1 MPKTTRTLK
10 TVATLLS
17 LTFRAAAR
25 PEDPFLGE
33 AGRRL
38 LSLLAFLVVG
48 GISCLV
54 LPPAGRVLLAL
65 TVGWNAAAIL
75 YLSLVIL
82 YVRRGTPERTRRW
95 AAARDAPRSK
105 IIQAAFGR
113 AVGLVFVV
121 VATVAGFVTATGLSR
136 GESGL
141 LAGLSGLAVILA
153 WLIVQA
159 SYGLY
164 YAYLYYRRGPTG
176 DPEGGL
182 AFPGGAEPGLAD
194 FCYFAFAVGT
204 AFAVSDVRVT
214 ATGIRRVVIG
224 HSLLSFAYNAAF
236 LTLAFGTILGAA
248 VG

>member
-1 MPKTTRTLK
+1 LK

-48 GISCLV
+48 GISYLV
-54 LPPAGRVLLAL
+54 SHLVSPPAGRFLLAL

-75 YLSLVIL
+75 YLSLVTL

-105 IIQAAFGR
+105 IIGAAFGR

-121 VATVAGFVTATGLSR
+121 VATVAGFVTASGLSQ

-164 YAYLYYRRGPTG
+164 YAYLYYRKGPTG

-182 AFPGGAEPGLAD
+182 EFPGGEEPGLAD
-194 FCYFAFAVGT
+194 FAYFAFAVG
-204 AFAVSDVRVT
+204 ASFASSDVRVT
-214 ATGIRRVVIG
+214 ATGIP
-224 HSLLSFAYNAAF
+224 
-236 LTLAFGTILGAA
+236 GAW
-248 VG
+248 